1 MSDKMKLVKSEPVF
15 DIFLSLID
23 KINSIMKKT
32 AKHPYYISGLTALA
46 FHPNAIPMTVDC
58 ELTENILNKKQQVTW
73 NDFLET
79 EMGKYYNEGVFI
91 IDGNNFFQWYKEGK
105 KACNTIEFIRG
116 IGIKMY
122 TASTVGG
129 NQNELLLP
137 CQVTDITDT
146 INELYEVSY
155 DNELGIVIQDYELAE
170 RFINYKG
177 IMDLYLDFENLEVYI
192 SPTDEE
198 LLKYLEENKIT
209 FVKISNKF
217 ITGMSNL
224 LNTKSETLSGTIE
237 FTLSSMLVSRLTN
250 REVNAKELSITYNL
264 TDAKSDLL
272 KRTTTNHY
280 LITSTSKL

>member
-1 MSDKMKLVKSEPVF
+1 MNNKMILAKSEPVF

-46 FHPNAIPMTVDC
+46 FHPNAVPMTVDC
-58 ELTENILNKKQQVTW
+58 ELTENILNKKQQVIW

-116 IGIKMY
+116 TGIKMY

-137 CQVTDITDT
+137 CQVTDVTDT
-146 INELYEVSY
+146 INELYGVLY

-170 RFINYKG
+170 KFINYKG
-177 IMDLYLDFENLEVYI
+177 IMDLYLDFENSEIYI
-192 SPTDEE
+192 SPADEE
-198 LLKYLEENKIT
+198 LLNYLEENEVT

-224 LNTKSETLSGTIE
+224 LNTKSKTLSGTIE
-237 FTLSSMLVSRLTN
+237 FTLSSMLISRLTN
-250 REVNAKELSITYNL
+250 REVNAQELSITYNL
-264 TDAKSDLL
+264 TDAKSGLL

-280 LITSTSKL
+280 LITSTSKS